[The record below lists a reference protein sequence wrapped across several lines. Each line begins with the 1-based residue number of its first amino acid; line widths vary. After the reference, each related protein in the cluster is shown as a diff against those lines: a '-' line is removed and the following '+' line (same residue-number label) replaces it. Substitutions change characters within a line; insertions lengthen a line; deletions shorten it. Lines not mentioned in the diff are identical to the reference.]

1 MPIATAPRS
10 GEPPIVQP
18 ASEVEQ
24 IEQLIHRL
32 RQIAAERQLLLRDE
46 DVQIVRAPLRICPLG
61 AHIDHQLGV
70 VTGMTIDRS
79 VLLAFVPTDDGS
91 VHLESLN
98 FPTPTHF
105 DVKQIP
111 PYQKGDWA
119 NYARGAVL
127 ALEQHHGISRGMV
140 GVIGGTMPIGGLSSS
155 AAVTIAY
162 LLAMETIN
170 GVQADAFENV
180 ELARYTEN
188 RYIGLNN
195 GILDQ
200 SVILHSEHRH
210 LTRIDCAE
218 VHVDRI
224 DTALDADA
232 LRRQFGIL
240 VVYSGVTH
248 ALVGTD
254 YNSRVAQ
261 CRAAAAAL
269 LEHGGQP
276 VPEDVRLRHVAPEL
290 FEQYANRLEAPLMR
304 RARHYFGEMARV
316 DQGVAAWQRGD
327 LQTLGKLVNASGE
340 SSIQWYECG
349 SPQLITLYE
358 TLQETP
364 GVYGTRF
371 SGAGFR
377 GNCIA
382 LIDPAQG
389 EAIAEA
395 IHRVYPTAH
404 PEVADRYNIHFC
416 NPDGN
421 ACLVTLPARQA
432 SAHGNRE

>member
-1 MPIATAPRS
+1 MTLSVQPIPNAGQS
-10 GEPPIVQP
+10 PIVQP
-18 ASEVEQ
+18 LSESEQ
-24 IEQLIHRL
+24 CDQLIRRL
-32 RQIAAERQLLLRDE
+32 HQIAKIDAGAIR
-46 DVQIVRAPLRICPLG
+46 IVRSPLRICPLG

-79 VLLAFVPTDDGS
+79 VLLAFVPTEDGT

-98 FPTPTHF
+98 FSTPARF
-105 DVKQIP
+105 DLANVP
-111 PYQKGDWA
+111 AYEKGDWA
-119 NYARGAVL
+119 NYVRGAVL
-127 ALEQHHGISRGMV
+127 ALQQEYQMTRGMI

-162 LLAMETIN
+162 LLALESIN
-170 GVQADAFENV
+170 DLMADAFQNV
-180 ELARYTEN
+180 ELCRFTEN
-188 RYIGLNN
+188 KYIGLNN

-200 SVILHSEHRH
+200 SVILHSAHHH
-210 LTRIDCAE
+210 LTRIDCAS
-218 VHVDRI
+218 VTVDRVP
-224 DTALDADA
+224 TKLTEEE
-232 LRRQFGIL
+232 LRARFGIL

-261 CRAAAAAL
+261 CREAATTI
-269 LEHGGQP
+269 LELAGQS
-276 VPEDVRLRHVAPEL
+276 VPENVRLRHVAPEY
-290 FEQYANRLEAPLMR
+290 FDQYGERLDAPIQR

-316 DQGVAAWQRGD
+316 QEGVGAWQSGD
-327 LQTLGKLVNASGE
+327 LEALGALVNASGE
-340 SSIQWYECG
+340 SSVKWYECG

-358 TLQETP
+358 ILREAP

-395 IHRVYPTAH
+395 VHRRYPSAH
-404 PEVADRYNIHFC
+404 PDVAERYNIHFC
-416 NPDGN
+416 CPDGN
-421 ACLVTLPARQA
+421 AGVMDSIPLLQTSR
-432 SAHGNRE
+432 

>member
-1 MPIATAPRS
+1 MSLGTAPVS
-10 GEPPIVQP
+10 HAGEPPIVQP
-18 ASEVEQ
+18 PSEAAQ

-32 RQIAAERQLLLRDE
+32 QQISPVRAEE
-46 DVQIVRAPLRICPLG
+46 VQVVRAPLRICPLG

-79 VLLAFVPTDDGS
+79 VLLAFVPADDGN

-98 FPTPTHF
+98 FATPTRFH
-105 DVKQIP
+105 VKEIP
-111 PYQKGDWA
+111 AYQKGDWA

-127 ALEQHHGISRGMV
+127 ALEQNHGLTRGLV
-140 GVIGGTMPIGGLSSS
+140 GVIGGSMPIGGLSSS

-162 LLAMETIN
+162 LLAMEAIN
-170 GVQADAFENV
+170 GVQAGANENV
-180 ELARYTEN
+180 ELSRYTEN

-200 SVILHSEHRH
+200 SVILHSAHRH
-210 LTRIDCAE
+210 LTRIDCQS
-218 VHVDRI
+218 VQVDRI
-224 DTALDADA
+224 STPFDEAA
-232 LRRQFGIL
+232 LRDKFGIL

-261 CRAAAAAL
+261 CRAAATAL
-269 LEHGGQP
+269 LAHGGLP
-276 VPEDVRLRHVAPEL
+276 VPEDVRLRHVVPEL
-290 FEQYANRLEAPLMR
+290 FEQYATKLDEPLQR

-316 DQGVAAWQRGD
+316 EQGVEAWQQGD
-327 LQTLGKLVNASGE
+327 LTSLGNLVNASGE

-358 TLQETP
+358 ILRATP

-389 EAIAEA
+389 EAIAAA
-395 IHRVYPTAH
+395 IHRTYPNAH
-404 PEVADRYNIHFC
+404 PEVADQYNIHFC
-416 NPDGN
+416 YPDGN
-421 ACLVTLPARQA
+421 ATLLASSALQA
-432 SAHGNRE
+432 VSHRAQG